1 MRSCLP
7 HKELRSTSRP
17 KKDSIFTLQFE
28 NCNFISK
35 TQFVSFFVCLRQNR
49 YHFWFS
55 PSRICQILVFF
66 KIHWQN
72 LRSPNCE
79 GKQCLF
85 WFLKNFP
92 VFFFAIVKI
101 NNFPS
106 NSKWVPHF
114 CSFKSILA
122 IQSLALTNFT
132 SRSLS
137 ALKESVKYTKNIWR
151 QSILIVHQLL
161 MTYTSS
167 MSIWINSMIWI
178 ALSFKGKQGL
188 MHHSQKIGSKKELQ
202 PTLSNKLNEV
212 SS

>member
-1 MRSCLP
+1 MSNFGVFQNSLT
-7 HKELRSTSRP
+7 KSTKSELWG
-17 KKDSIFTLQFE
+17 
-28 NCNFISK
+28 K
-35 TQFVSFFVCLRQNR
+35 TMFVLN
-49 YHFWFS
+49 
-55 PSRICQILVFF
+55 
-66 KIHWQN
+66 
-72 LRSPNCE
+72 
-79 GKQCLF
+79 F

-132 SRSLS
+132 SQSLS

-212 SS
+212 SSKFYVIEFKFKNSIFSVSVLWKDRDLYHQKSLLT